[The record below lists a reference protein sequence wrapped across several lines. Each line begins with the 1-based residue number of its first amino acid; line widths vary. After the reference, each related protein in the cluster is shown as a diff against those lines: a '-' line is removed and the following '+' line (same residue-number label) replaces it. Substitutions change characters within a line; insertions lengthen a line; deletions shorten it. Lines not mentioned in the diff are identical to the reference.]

1 MPKAPTARR
10 HSQPSQWA
18 TEAATWG
25 LSQRQLLTCSG
36 CCSLV
41 SKLQVPKLGVG
52 ALNQGVLA
60 EGLSVGGKARPLS
73 CQQEGTLEPG
83 HWQAGLNP
91 SQAQHTMA
99 TPVGLHQQPGPHTA
113 VCLTAR
119 NY

>member
-1 MPKAPTARR
+1 M
-10 HSQPSQWA
+10 
-18 TEAATWG
+18 AAA
-25 LSQRQLLTCSG
+25 LCQ
-36 CCSLV
+36 V

-99 TPVGLHQQPGPHTA
+99 TAVGLHQQPGPHTA
-113 VCLTAR
+113 VCLTAG